1 MTSCIEQDGD
11 PKPTDEVTLISP
23 DNDQNPY
30 DYIGKQH
37 NDGVQALIDN
47 HDDEIN
53 ATLAM
58 DPIEGEKLIFKLTG
72 LEMRCYKKLRGEFG
86 LGSEERIEDLPI
98 FDLEKLLRTPPFN
111 PHEMSALQ
119 SIFDEVSLLAHST
132 NDDLNT
138 IIMRIKTIEEKY
150 LQDEGIENDEAF
162 FGALSTMRF
171 SSHLWG
177 RNPSTRKRGGR
188 GWWKVVLSDCIG
200 FGVGTFLD
208 GPATGIDLG
217 VGMSRVVAGTL
228 K

>member
-1 MTSCIEQDGD
+1 MRQAGD
-11 PKPTDEVTLISP
+11 AEAEDVFRAQLL
-23 DNDQNPY
+23 
-30 DYIGKQH
+30 
-37 NDGVQALIDN
+37 QAG
-47 HDDEIN
+47 
-53 ATLAM
+53 LAQVLAG
-58 DPIEGEKLIFKLTG
+58 GEAPARL
-72 LEMRCYKKLRGEFG
+72 LEDAREAG